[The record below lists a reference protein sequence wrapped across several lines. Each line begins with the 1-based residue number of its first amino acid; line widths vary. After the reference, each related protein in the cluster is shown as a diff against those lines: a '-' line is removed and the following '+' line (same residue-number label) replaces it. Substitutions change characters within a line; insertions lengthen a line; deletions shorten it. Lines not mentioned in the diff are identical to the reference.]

1 MRARRRAVTLFR
13 RAERDSRVGE
23 LSQEERIA
31 GILIVVLLVTLF
43 AAACA
48 TYVLLN
54 SDKVRAP
61 AEASNGTISSARR

>member
-13 RAERDSRVGE
+13 RAERDSRLGQ

-54 SDKVRAP
+54 RDKVRAP